1 MAVYKSTSCKTI
13 IRKVM
18 RDLKPNN
25 ADWVTDAV
33 EWAGEKQ

>member
-1 MAVYKSTSCKTI
+1 MAVYKQISSKMI

-25 ADWVTDAV
+25 ADWILDAV
-33 EWAGEKQ
+33 EWVGII